1 METKPCLVELEHFT
15 TSSSVCS
22 DDNILQSINT
32 VHNSADNCLSNSN
45 HDLPDVS
52 SLNISSDY
60 KLQHNHHSHNDDSH
74 HHHIHINSIYVKL
87 LSKNTINTINN
98 LIINL
103 GKIKIIAIQS
113 CNSLR
118 TKTYRNI
125 SKIKLINLLT
135 LIQNQIQIIKTDL
148 ETLVSESVL
157 ETLTFEY
164 LDLFSDISI
173 KNYIEIIRIIDL
185 TFYNLY
191 SILRNIK
198 ECS

>member
-1 METKPCLVELEHFT
+1 ML
-15 TSSSVCS
+15 S
-22 DDNILQSINT
+22 
-32 VHNSADNCLSNSN
+32 SNSN
-45 HDLPDVS
+45 HDLNSYDVVHNLPDVS
-52 SLNISSDY
+52 NLNISNH
-60 KLQHNHHSHNDDSH
+60 KLH
-74 HHHIHINSIYVKL
+74 HHHFNINSIYVKL
-87 LSKNTINTINN
+87 LSKNTINIINN

-135 LIQNQIQIIKTDL
+135 LIQNQIQIIKSDL
-148 ETLVSESVL
+148 ETLVSETDL
-157 ETLTFEY
+157 ETLTFDY

-191 SILRNIK
+191 SILRNIQ

>member
-22 DDNILQSINT
+22 DDNILQSINS
-32 VHNSADNCLSNSN
+32 VHNLSDNCIANTN
-45 HDLPDVS
+45 HNLPDVS
-52 SLNISSDY
+52 NLNICSNH
-60 KLQHNHHSHNDDSH
+60 KLQHN
-74 HHHIHINSIYVKL
+74 INTIYVKL
-87 LSKNTINTINN
+87 LSNNTINIINN

-125 SKIKLINLLT
+125 SKIKLLNLLT

-148 ETLVSESVL
+148 ETLVSETNL

-173 KNYIEIIRIIDL
+173 KNYIEIIRIVDL

-191 SILRNIK
+191 SILRNIQ